1 MVFSSP
7 NKLYTF
13 LIFCILKYM
22 NNESTEQFKIEVDQ
36 NNILH
41 LKLGNVD
48 SPEKLNHLREWS
60 QEVKKTVVD
69 IYKKT
74 GKEILAIIDTTEL
87 EKYDSEAFLILTDL
101 MKANESFVLKTAS
114 FGGNPDIL
122 LAQDTLLAMSGRKN
136 FKMFKTKEE
145 ALAWLTSS

>member
-1 MVFSSP
+1 
-7 NKLYTF
+7 
-13 LIFCILKYM
+13 M
-22 NNESTEQFKIEVDQ
+22 NNESTKQFKIEADQ

-48 SPEKLNHLREWS
+48 SPERLNHLREWS

-69 IYKKT
+69 MYKKAS
-74 GKEILAIIDTTEL
+74 KEILAIIDATEL

-101 MKANESFVLKTAS
+101 MKANESFVSKTAS

-122 LAQDTLLAMSGRKN
+122 LAQDVFLALSGREN

>member
-1 MVFSSP
+1 
-7 NKLYTF
+7 
-13 LIFCILKYM
+13 M

>member
-1 MVFSSP
+1 
-7 NKLYTF
+7 
-13 LIFCILKYM
+13 M
-22 NNESTEQFKIEVDQ
+22 NNEPTKQFKMEVDQ

-48 SPEKLNHLREWS
+48 SPDKLNHLRNWA
-60 QEVKKTVVD
+60 QEVKKIVVD
-69 IYKKT
+69 VYKKT
-74 GKEILAIIDTTEL
+74 GKQILAIIDITEL
-87 EKYDSEAFLILTDL
+87 EEYDSEAFLILTDI

-122 LAQDTLLAMSGRKN
+122 LAQDTLLALSGRKS
-136 FKMFKTKEE
+136 FRAFKTKEE